1 MAKPIDP
8 DAIPDPRGGSGP
20 VWLPLLDAFLAS
32 GDQAW
37 ELEPADLRGVEPKAA
52 AIRLGN
58 AARDTSRP
66 VRAAKRGDRVFLL
79 RGEPP
84 RRKRAGP

>member
-8 DAIPDPRGGSGP
+8 GTIPTRRD
-20 VWLPLLDAFLAS
+20 WLPLLDAFLAS
-32 GDQAW
+32 GDAAW
-37 ELEPADLRGVEPKAA
+37 ELEPADLGGVEPKAA

-58 AARDTSRP
+58 AARDTGRP

-79 RGEPP
+79 GAEP
-84 RRKRAGP
+84 RRRETKGT

>member
-8 DAIPDPRGGSGP
+8 DAIPEPRGGRGP
-20 VWLPLLDAFLAS
+20 RWLPLLDAFLAS
-32 GDQAW
+32 GDEAW
-37 ELEPADLRGVEPKAA
+37 ELEPDDLQGVEPKAA

-58 AARDTSRP
+58 AARDTGRP

-79 RGEPP
+79 RGEP
-84 RRKRAGP
+84 RRERGST